1 MADPPKSETDKM
13 SLYRSGLG
21 KYAQQD
27 FAGARIDFE
36 QALVLYPDF
45 GDVHHSLAHTLE
57 KLGDLD
63 GALAS
68 AKRSVELNPDEVLAH
83 TSLSVIYMRKGLIPE
98 AEAAK
103 AHATELQRQQDG
115 T

>member
-1 MADPPKSETDKM
+1 MPAADKL

-27 FAGARIDFE
+27 FAGARSDFE
-36 QALVLYPDF
+36 QALSLDPDF

-63 GALAS
+63 GALAA
-68 AKRSVELNPDEVLAH
+68 AKRSAELNPEEVLAH

-103 AHATELQRQQDG
+103 AHASELQRRQDDV
-115 T
+115 

>member
-1 MADPPKSETDKM
+1 MADPVPSGADKL

-21 KYAQQD
+21 KYGQQD
-27 FAGARIDFE
+27 FDGARRDFE
-36 QALVLYPDF
+36 QALALDPDF

-63 GALAS
+63 GALTA
-68 AKRSVELNPDEVLAH
+68 AKRSVEINPNEVLAH

-103 AHATELQRQQDG
+103 ARASELQREQDD